1 MPAQQILFEY
11 MGISL
16 LDAEHE
22 VTEWA
27 TDIFAATLNGRLVW
41 RIQYIYC
48 GSCRLKNMQIK
59 YQFRSKV

>member
-1 MPAQQILFEY
+1 

-59 YQFRSKV
+59 YQVSF

>member
-1 MPAQQILFEY
+1 MPAQQILLEY

-16 LDAEHE
+16 LNAEHE

-48 GSCRLKNMQIK
+48 GSSRLKNMQIK

>member
-27 TDIFAATLNGRLVW
+27 TNIFAATLNGRLVW

-48 GSCRLKNMQIK
+48 RSSRLKNMQIK
-59 YQFRSKV
+59 YQFRCKL